1 MALEIRLNLRRM
13 HQSVGCNQHNG
24 CRTRATLRR
33 KLIISATA
41 HKAPGDGA
49 STSKPCD
56 SNWSTSWSR
65 RHVALGAA
73 VVFGA
78 LAGSD
83 PVQAAKTVVLRDGTE
98 VQAFEHGM
106 TLAIVALR
114 GSVSSQWALDFQ
126 TSIGKYCGFSLDQR
140 PQLADIFKELSD
152 TSGQNKRSAG
162 VADVVTLGDTW
173 LAAAIQRG
181 LVQPIPGATSSR
193 WYRLLP
199 PRLRQLVHRNAAG
212 VPDAHG
218 PVYGAPYRWGCTLI
232 AYRRDRLLHRG
243 GDPIIDWS
251 DILQPALAGRVAML
265 DSPRE
270 LLAAAVR
277 SLVAE
282 ADARGMG
289 GAAGR
294 VSVNSSAAELA
305 EAGITE
311 RVLQERVDAF
321 RRQVRLFSNHDHV
334 RALQAGDV
342 WAVVGYSQ
350 DLVQLAERSGSSVE
364 LLAPISGT
372 QLWADV
378 WAVPAGAR
386 GGHRRSGPSPL
397 LPVWIEFTLSPGRI
411 TGQPSLK
418 GGAPAVLLSPTPS
431 AKDLAASSSVLGSIH
446 EHRRHLLA
454 ARAAAESRGPVAAAL
469 SALGTL
475 PLLRPFLTDPRV
487 SEDTVAT
494 SKKVKEGRHGTAEN
508 ALTQGSVF
516 PSVELH
522 HANGYLPAAP
532 LLARSDFLLPLPDEA
547 TMAMYRRV
555 LGGGASGGTQTTPA
569 AAVAS

>member
-1 MALEIRLNLRRM
+1 MALDMRLHHKCM
-13 HQSVGCNQHNG
+13 HQGMKCIKQYGCQ
-24 CRTRATLRR
+24 TQATLRR
-33 KLIISATA
+33 KLIVSATA
-41 HKAPGDGA
+41 QLTPADGP
-49 STSKPCD
+49 STSEPCYCG
-56 SNWSTSWSR
+56 SSTSWSR
-65 RHVALGAA
+65 RCVALGAA
-73 VVFGA
+73 VVFSA

-83 PVQAAKTVVLRDGTE
+83 PVQAAKTVVLRDGSE

-152 TSGQNKRSAG
+152 TGGQNKRSAG

-173 LAAAIQRG
+173 LAAAIQKG
-181 LVQPIPGATSSR
+181 LVQPIPGASSSR

-212 VPDAHG
+212 MPDAHG

-232 AYRRDRLLHRG
+232 AYRRDRLLRRG
-243 GDPIIDWS
+243 GDPILDWS
-251 DILQPALAGRVAML
+251 DLLQPSLAGRVAML

-270 LLAAAVR
+270 LLAAALR
-277 SLVAE
+277 SLIAE
-282 ADARGMG
+282 TDGRGMRVG
-289 GAAGR
+289 RR

-311 RVLQERVDAF
+311 SVLQERVDAF

-364 LLAPISGT
+364 LLAPLSGT

-411 TGQPSLK
+411 TGTTKKHEPWGSRTSLFPYVH
-418 GGAPAVLLSPTPS
+418 GVRS
-431 AKDLAASSSVLGSIH
+431 ASV
-446 EHRRHLLA
+446 
-454 ARAAAESRGPVAAAL
+454 
-469 SALGTL
+469 
-475 PLLRPFLTDPRV
+475 
-487 SEDTVAT
+487 
-494 SKKVKEGRHGTAEN
+494 
-508 ALTQGSVF
+508 
-516 PSVELH
+516 
-522 HANGYLPAAP
+522 
-532 LLARSDFLLPLPDEA
+532 
-547 TMAMYRRV
+547 
-555 LGGGASGGTQTTPA
+555 
-569 AAVAS
+569 